1 MMKPTSSILTL
12 ISVCLLWL
20 AFVLGCAS
28 SGKLSRSDANA
39 NVERLAPL
47 NNEQKAGVLL
57 IVKGTDELDA
67 IYDRRTKKR
76 DSLALYDGQYE
87 ELHEKFEPIYSSL
100 PKGDARMMLYNTMVG
115 YRNVRAAWQGKIKEP
130 HDVMMLIARLRKALL
145 KKILEGNLRPE
156 EIKMLEMVRQDDK

>member
-28 SGKLSRSDANA
+28 SGKLSGSDANA

-57 IVKGTDELDA
+57 IVKGTDDLDVLRA
-67 IYDRRTKKR
+67 FRIKACGK
-76 DSLALYDGQYE
+76 
-87 ELHEKFEPIYSSL
+87 PITRFTHGL
-100 PKGDARMMLYNTMVG
+100 
-115 YRNVRAAWQGKIKEP
+115 
-130 HDVMMLIARLRKALL
+130 
-145 KKILEGNLRPE
+145 LRPHLIQFE
-156 EIKMLEMVRQDDK
+156 NAHHAFVFGTYSRTPFGKLNISVTQTQVVELLN